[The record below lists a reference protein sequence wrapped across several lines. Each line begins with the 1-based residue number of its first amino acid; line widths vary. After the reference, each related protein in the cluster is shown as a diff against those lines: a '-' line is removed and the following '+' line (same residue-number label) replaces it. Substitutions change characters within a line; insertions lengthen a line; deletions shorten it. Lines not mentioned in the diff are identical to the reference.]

1 MLGPPRAAVF
11 RKAPDAG
18 SQATPIEAEAVVSDV
33 ESRKQFVEDLTDQGD
48 DFSRWYTE
56 VVRKAQLADYAPV
69 RGCMVI
75 RPYGYALWEHMQR
88 LLDARIK
95 ATGHQNAY
103 FPLLI
108 PESLLQLE
116 AEHVEGFAPEC
127 AWVTHGGREELE
139 ERLAIRPTSE
149 AIIGRMYSRWIES
162 YRDLPVLIN
171 QWANVMRWEKVT
183 RLFLRTSEFLWQ
195 EGHTAHASADEAREE
210 VLRIL
215 EMYRDFVESE
225 LAVPVHAGPK
235 TDTEKF
241 AGAERTYTIEALMR
255 DGKALQAGTSHDLGQ
270 HFAKVFDITYQDEQG
285 ARQFVHQTS
294 WGVSTRLI
302 GAVIM
307 THGDDQGLK
316 LPPRIAPIQAVVV
329 PIWRK
334 DPEKAQVLA
343 FVERVREALGDVR
356 VHVDARD
363 QYTPGWKYNE
373 YELRG
378 VPLRLE
384 VGPRDVAQG
393 SVLSVRRDT
402 RAKEPIALESLAVRV
417 PQLLDAIQTG
427 MLEAA
432 RKFRD
437 EQTVRVNTVEELE
450 RHFAEHRGFV
460 AIPWTDDA
468 ALEARI
474 KDGTGATL
482 RCLPLEP
489 SAIPGSR
496 PGERLALFARSY

>member
-1 MLGPPRAAVF
+1 
-11 RKAPDAG
+11 
-18 SQATPIEAEAVVSDV
+18 VSDV
-33 ESRKQFVEDLTDQGD
+33 QEKKQFVEDLTDQGD
-48 DFSRWYTE
+48 DFSRWYNE

-75 RPYGYALWEHMQR
+75 RPYGYGLWEHMQR
-88 LLDARIK
+88 LLDARIR

-116 AEHVEGFAPEC
+116 ADHVEGFAPQV
-127 AWVTHGGREELE
+127 AWVTHGGNEELE

-171 QWANVMRWEKVT
+171 QWCNVMRWEKVT
-183 RLFLRTSEFLWQ
+183 RLFLRTAEFLWQ
-195 EGHTAHASADEAREE
+195 EGHTAHATAQEGREE
-210 VLRIL
+210 VLRML
-215 EMYRDFVESE
+215 EVYRDFVETD
-225 LAVPVHAGPK
+225 LAIPVHAGRK
-235 TDTEKF
+235 SAAEKF
-241 AGAERTYTIEALMR
+241 AGAEMTYSIEALMR

-270 HFAKVFDITYQDEQG
+270 HFAKVFDITFQDEQG
-285 ARQFVHQTS
+285 KRQHVYQTS

-334 DPEKAQVLA
+334 DEERAQVRA
-343 FVERVREALGDVR
+343 FVDRVKEAVGDR
-356 VHVDARD
+356 ARLHVDDRE

-378 VPLRLE
+378 VPIRLE
-384 VGPRDVAQG
+384 VGPKDVAKG
-393 SVLSVRRDT
+393 AVMSVRRDG
-402 RAKEPIALESLAVRV
+402 RQKESIPLDALASRL
-417 PQLLDAIQTG
+417 PQLLDEVQRALFQAAHAFRAENTATART
-427 MLEAA
+427 LEEIEA
-432 RKFRD
+432 
-437 EQTVRVNTVEELE
+437 
-450 RHFAEHRGFV
+450 HFATKRGFV
-460 AIPWTDDA
+460 AVPWDGSA
-468 ALEARI
+468 AFEAEVKER
-474 KDGTGATL
+474 TGATM
-482 RCLPLEP
+482 RCVPLDP
-489 SAIPGSR
+489 SPWSGLAGPGQDV
-496 PGERLALFARSY
+496 ALFARAY